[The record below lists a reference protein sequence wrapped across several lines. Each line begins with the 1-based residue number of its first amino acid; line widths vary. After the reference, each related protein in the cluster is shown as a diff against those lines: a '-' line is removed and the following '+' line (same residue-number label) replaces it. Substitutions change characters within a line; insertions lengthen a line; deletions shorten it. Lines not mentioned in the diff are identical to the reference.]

1 MKGFHRIDVDK
12 NICFPAK
19 INHLE
24 LIIQNHRLLERL
36 VSFQTP
42 MAWHQYSETELILI
56 VFAMDTFISNV
67 NGGRRIITE
76 SYLLSRYYLLKT
88 WVTFGKVSAAF
99 LSFPPY
105 YKASHILTNMH
116 MSTCVHTCCTFLK
129 IFYKKQFFADQRVIL
144 DKSFSLE
151 ICL

>member
-1 MKGFHRIDVDK
+1 MKGFRRIDVDK

-88 WVTFGKVSAAF
+88 WVRLVQVDLCWARSGQVR
-99 LSFPPY
+99 LSQSRLGQVRLDRQCLYQKCKRMPFEEY
-105 YKASHILTNMH
+105 
-116 MSTCVHTCCTFLK
+116 
-129 IFYKKQFFADQRVIL
+129 VIGL
-144 DKSFSLE
+144 
-151 ICL
+151 